1 MQVSFSE
8 GFWNIF
14 IIVVTL
20 GSIGVLYYFVYCMS
34 RGKQSTT
41 DQTTGHVWDEDL
53 AELNN
58 PLPVWWKYMF
68 YISLTFGLVYLV
80 LYPGLGS
87 NEMLL
92 KWTSTGEYEEE
103 MAEAEATYGPL
114 FAKYE
119 KIPVA
124 ELATNIE
131 ALRMGERLYASYCT
145 QCHGSDA
152 GGVPGYPNLRD
163 SDWIWGGTPDRI
175 EETIL
180 KGRTG
185 AMPGWAA
192 VLGDAG
198 VTQVSAYVQSLSG
211 REVDN
216 TAAQAGHELFTKNCA
231 ACHQADGKGN
241 TALGAVNLTD
251 KTWLYGGSPKTI
263 ENTISKGRQGKMPA
277 HEAFLGKAK
286 VHLLAAYIYSLS
298 LPE

>member
-1 MQVSFSE
+1 VQVSFSD

-20 GSIGVLYYFVYCMS
+20 GSIGLLFYFVYCMS

-41 DQTTGHVWDEDL
+41 EETTGHVWDEDL
-53 AELNN
+53 TELNN
-58 PLPVWWKYMF
+58 PLPAWWKYMF
-68 YISLTFGLVYLV
+68 YITMVFGLGYLV
-80 LYPGLGS
+80 LYPGLGT
-87 NEMLL
+87 NDMLL

-114 FAKYE
+114 FAQYE

-124 ELATNIE
+124 ELATNDE

-152 GGVPGYPNLRD
+152 GGVQGYPNLRD
-163 SDWIWGGTPDRI
+163 SDWIWGGTPERI
-175 EETIL
+175 EESIL
-180 KGRTG
+180 MGRTG
-185 AMPGWAA
+185 VMPGWSE

-216 TAAQAGHELFTKNCA
+216 NAAQAGQELYAKNCA
-231 ACHQADGKGN
+231 VCHQADGKGN
-241 TALGAVNLTD
+241 PALGAVNLTD
-251 KTWLYGGSPKTI
+251 KVWLYGGSPKTI
-263 ENTISKGRQGKMPA
+263 ENTIGKGRQGKMPA
-277 HEAFLGKAK
+277 HETFLGKAK